1 MRSAGK
7 TRMIHGAR
15 HPTLAQEMATTVKAK
30 FVAQKSVHV
39 GWTPS
44 LGPKIPDGPALP
56 SQCMLFH
63 HVQAARGH
71 QNAGN
76 PVVIHPVFLIPLLAY
91 A

>member
-15 HPTLAQEMATTVKAK
+15 HPTLAQEMATIVKAK

-44 LGPKIPDGPALP
+44 LGPKVLDAQLCHP
-56 SQCMLFH
+56 
-63 HVQAARGH
+63 
-71 QNAGN
+71 NACSS
-76 PVVIHPVFLIPLLAY
+76 ITCKLLA
-91 A
+91 ATRTQEILP